1 MKNVIKLKR
10 YGMVL
15 ALSVSFISIGSWLWH
30 IALSPP
36 VAPLKDEPANSNPV
50 KPGTKPTD
58 TQPGHIQPDHTQPDH
73 TQPDGTKPFDV
84 KPASPQGE
92 NSAQFDIS
100 KGFSS
105 IVEKAIMA
113 VVNVST
119 TQVVEGGRGGKDGF
133 PQFAPGSPLEDFF
146 KEFFDQMERPRKVQS
161 LGSGFIIQSDETSA
175 TIVTNY
181 HVIADSKKVS
191 VFLHDN
197 TELDASILAFDER
210 TDIAILK
217 VKTDSL
223 PAAKRKLPTLEW
235 GDSHAVKVGDWIL
248 AIGNPFGLGSTV
260 TNGIISNRARDIM
273 LRSGGRNRVN
283 DYVDDFMQHSAA
295 INMGNSGGPLLNLEG
310 KVVGINTAIFSPSG
324 GNIGIG
330 FAIPAAVSQD
340 TVNQL
345 FKFGRT
351 KRGWLGVRIQP
362 VTPDIAESLGLE
374 SAKGAIVG
382 SVTPDGPAAKAKI
395 EPEDIILE
403 LDGKEINEKAR
414 LARLVGETPVNKTV
428 KVKLLRKGKE
438 LTVDVVLGE
447 FETAPERAVVSAA
460 DKKVV
465 GQESVEVLGI
475 KLSSLTP
482 ELRDRYKL
490 PKESKGIMVMKV
502 DMNSTAVEIGLKG
515 IERDKAG
522 DIIEKVNQKEL
533 TKPEEFAKAVEEAKK
548 ENRKNILLL
557 VTRDGEPRFVPLKL
571 ENEDLKDSAKGKSEG
586 SNLKEKDKKDMN

>member
-1 MKNVIKLKR
+1 MKDVSKLKR
-10 YGMVL
+10 YGMAL
-15 ALSVSFISIGSWLWH
+15 ALSVSFICMDSWQG
-30 IALSPP
+30 IALSP
-36 VAPLKDEPANSNPV
+36 ATTSSKEGSAGSNTE
-50 KPGTKPTD
+50 KSGTKP
-58 TQPGHIQPDHTQPDH
+58 I
-73 TQPDGTKPFDV
+73 DV
-84 KPASPQGE
+84 KSADIKGEAS
-92 NSAQFDIS
+92 AKFDIS

-105 IVEKAIMA
+105 IVEKAILA

-119 TQVVEGGRGGKDGF
+119 TQLVEGGRGGKDGF
-133 PQFAPGSPLEDFF
+133 PQFAPGSPFEDFF

-175 TIVTNY
+175 VIVTNY

-191 VFLHDN
+191 VFLNDN
-197 TELDASILAFDER
+197 TELDASILASDER
-210 TDIAILK
+210 TDIALLK

-235 GDSHAVKVGDWIL
+235 GDSHTVKVGDWIL

-273 LRSGGRNRVN
+273 LRGGGRNRVN
-283 DYVDDFMQHSAA
+283 DNYVDDFMQHSAA
-295 INMGNSGGPLLNLEG
+295 INMGNSGGPLLNLDG

-330 FAIPAAVSQD
+330 FAIPAAVAED

-345 FKFGRT
+345 IKFGRT
-351 KRGWLGVRIQP
+351 KRGWLGVHIQS

-374 SAKGAIVG
+374 GAKGAIVG

-403 LDGKEINEKAR
+403 LDGKEVNEKSR

-447 FETAPERAVVSAA
+447 FETAPERAIVSAT
-460 DKKVV
+460 DKKSS
-465 GQESVEVLGI
+465 GQESVVEVLGI
-475 KLSSLTP
+475 KLSALTP

-502 DMNSTAVEIGLKG
+502 DLDSTAVEIGLKG

-571 ENEDLKDSAKGKSEG
+571 ENEDLKNSAKSKSEDPKLEDK
-586 SNLKEKDKKDMN
+586 NKEKSGVRKE